1 MDKNNTHNGITHVGL
16 DVHKL
21 TIAVA
26 AMLPGRDDPEQW
38 QIANTPKA
46 RRTMARKLKQ
56 LAPGAMVC
64 VYEAG
69 PTGFSTQ
76 RQLEKLGLACHVAAP
91 SRIPIIPGIQRKKSD
106 KMDAKK
112 LARLLRGDQLEF
124 VVPPTP
130 EEEAVRDLC
139 RAYRMAVKD
148 RTRQRNRVGKLL
160 LKLGVVYGGG
170 RNWTQR
176 QLKWLRELRL
186 DDTLHQT
193 VLGDQLLALEQLAG
207 RITALEEN
215 IAGVAREDRYR
226 EKAGWLRCYAGI
238 DTATAMLIM
247 TELHGIE
254 RFATATQ
261 LMSYC
266 GLAPGEHSSGEKQR
280 RFGIDKA
287 GNAHLRWALI
297 ETAWHYRHPVRI
309 GNALRLRRS
318 GQPTWVIAQ
327 ADKARQRGRLRF
339 TKFIAKDKP
348 SNKAVVAVARELAG
362 FLWFTLQGPA
372 AAAAQASSASPP
384 KPQAQHHQK
393 IAKRR
398 AA

>member
-1 MDKNNTHNGITHVGL
+1 MNKNITHHGTTHVGL
-16 DVHKL
+16 DVHQK

-26 AMLPGRDDPEQW
+26 VLLPGRDNPVQW
-38 QIANTPKA
+38 QIDNTPKA
-46 RRTMARKLKQ
+46 RRTLARKLK
-56 LAPGAMVC
+56 LLWPGEMVC

-76 RQLEKLGLACHVAAP
+76 RQLAKLGLACRVAAP
-91 SRIPIIPGIQRKKSD
+91 SRIPIIPGLQRKKSD
-106 KMDAKK
+106 KRDAFK
-112 LARLLRGDQLEF
+112 LARLLRGEQLDF

-139 RAYRMAVKD
+139 RAYRLAVKD
-148 RTRQRNRVGKLL
+148 QTRHRNRVGKLL
-160 LKLGVVYGGG
+160 LKLGVVYVDGK
-170 RNWTQR
+170 NWTQR
-176 QLKWLRELRL
+176 HLHWLRGLKLE
-186 DDTLHQT
+186 DALHQT

-207 RITALEEN
+207 RIAALVES
-215 IAGVAREDRYR
+215 IAGQAREDRYR

-238 DTATAMLIM
+238 DTATAMLIL

-254 RFATATQ
+254 RFGTATQ

-266 GLAPGEHSSGEKQR
+266 GLTPSEHSSGQKER

-297 ETAWHYRHPVRI
+297 ETAWHYRHPVRVSRS
-309 GNALRLRRS
+309 LRLRRQ
-318 GQPTWVIAQ
+318 GQPAWVIAR

-339 TKFIAKDKP
+339 TKFMAKDKP
-348 SNKAVVAVARELAG
+348 SAKAVVAVARELAG
-362 FLWFTLQGPA
+362 FLWDTLQGPA
-372 AAAAQASSASPP
+372 AQRASPAAPP
-384 KPQAQHHQK
+384 KPQAQHRQK
-393 IAKRR
+393 TAKQH